1 MLTRKSFIFVSRYHS
16 VLTIV
21 LLSTNTLFLLI
32 SGFIE
37 SIFLYKGL
45 RAKKVDLGALS
56 SYRRFDVGL

>member
-45 RAKKVDLGALS
+45 RAKKVDLVALS